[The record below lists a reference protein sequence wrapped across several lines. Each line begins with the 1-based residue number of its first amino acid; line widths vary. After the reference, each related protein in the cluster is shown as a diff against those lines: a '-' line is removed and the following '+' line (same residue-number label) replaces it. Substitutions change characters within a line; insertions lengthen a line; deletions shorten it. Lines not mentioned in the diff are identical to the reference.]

1 MAYPR
6 PHIKQALAAARE
18 AGKPVEGFA
27 GDREMI
33 ISLERWGF
41 LPINQ
46 DDVDERIA
54 AWYVKNGLAR
64 RAGDTRDDTP
74 GDTPEVGED
83 RSTLGLSQSSAAIEA
98 AEAALVAASAAL
110 RLAKSMAS

>member
-1 MAYPR
+1 MSYPR

-27 GDREMI
+27 GDREMVI
-33 ISLERWGF
+33 ALERWGF

-46 DDVDERIA
+46 DAVDDRIA

-74 GDTPEVGED
+74 DDTPEVL
-83 RSTLGLSQSSAAIEA
+83 RVPASASSEALEA
-98 AEAALVAASAAL
+98 AEAALAAASAAL
-110 RLAKSMAS
+110 RLVKSMAS